1 MSFVAKFSPSERL
14 FYLWRYVVQLREFY
28 GNSANDTRKWEV
40 GLVKCEVE
48 LGKWEVGLGKSKF
61 SKLSKFSKSS
71 PNAPNSPNA
80 PSSPNAPNAPSSP
93 NSLNAPNSPNAPN
106 APNDI
111 LSLVGTF
118 SLVWQASF

>member
-1 MSFVAKFSPSERL
+1 MSFVAKFSSSERL
-14 FYLWRYVVQLREFY
+14 FYLWRYVVQLRELY

-61 SKLSKFSKSS
+61 SKLSKSS
-71 PNAPNSPNA
+71 PNSPN
-80 PSSPNAPNAPSSP
+80 SPNAPSSP

>member
-14 FYLWRYVVQLREFY
+14 FYLWRYVVQLRKLY

-71 PNAPNSPNA
+71 PNAP
-80 PSSPNAPNAPSSP
+80 SSP
-93 NSLNAPNSPNAPN
+93 NSLNAPNSPNSSNSPNAPN

>member
-14 FYLWRYVVQLREFY
+14 FYLWRYVVQLRELY

-61 SKLSKFSKSS
+61 SKLSKSS
-71 PNAPNSPNA
+71 PNSPN
-80 PSSPNAPNAPSSP
+80 SPNAPSSP